1 MKVTYRAK
9 KAKLCTHT
17 KQGRVWQKF
26 VQMYSGSR
34 LMGSKLILSDGKM
47 ERQIDR
53 KKERQKDRKTE
64 RQKDRKTE
72 RQKER
77 NRKTERQKDRK
88 TERQK

>member
-53 KKERQKDRKTE
+53 KKERKTE
-64 RQKDRKTE
+64 RQK
-72 RQKER
+72 
-77 NRKTERQKDRK
+77 NRKTERQK
-88 TERQK
+88 